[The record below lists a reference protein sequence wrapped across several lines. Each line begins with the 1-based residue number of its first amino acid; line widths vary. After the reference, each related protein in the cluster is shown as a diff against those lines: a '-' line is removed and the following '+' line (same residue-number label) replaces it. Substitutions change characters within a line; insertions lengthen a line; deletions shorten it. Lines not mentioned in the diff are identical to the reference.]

1 LVEDCRTP
9 QPHAVL
15 VSSVLGPLR
24 DPLKL
29 PGRNDF
35 LAISFLIVFYAAVFA
50 SLNAFRNE
58 LDAHFN
64 VMDPIGLDLRGWK
77 RLPWMFAFNAFYF
90 QFHFHKLYKKQRK
103 VYRSLVAG

>member
-1 LVEDCRTP
+1 LKIAEPRSRTLYWFLACWGLYVILV
-9 QPHAVL
+9 
-15 VSSVLGPLR
+15 
-24 DPLKL
+24 KL

-64 VMDPIGLDLRGWK
+64 VTDPIGLDLRGWK